1 MVFDSVGT
9 SPKFA
14 LCSHRLW
21 LLATFLCLPV
31 SLASNVGWAQE
42 ATADATDEPAVEEKA
57 NDDPPPEPK
66 TTSDP
71 EVPVDQ
77 LSLLLKPLTKDQL
90 VVEADGWQGLLQN
103 KLMEISQMQIDLLKE
118 KASKEA
124 AEAADEAA
132 SEEIASEPVASADAE
147 ASDGDDQAADTLV
160 DLQEERTHLVDRNN
174 VVIDALEAKGGDV
187 EGYRKYISSSTGID
201 FKATDASTT
210 WALLLG
216 WLNSEQGGR
225 RWMWNIVKF
234 FAILAAFY
242 FGASVISHLVRHAV
256 ARVKGASQLL
266 VNFSGSFV
274 KKLLMVIGFVVA
286 LSALEVNITPL
297 LAAIGAAGFVIGLA
311 LQGTLSNFASGLLI
325 LLYRPFDVG
334 DVIDA
339 GGVSGIVDSVSL
351 VSTHVRTFDN
361 KMMIVPNNDIW
372 GGTITNATA
381 SETRRVDMVFGIGY
395 DDDVDTAKGI
405 LERIVNEHPL
415 VLDDPAPV
423 IQLNELG
430 DSSVNFICRP
440 WAKNSD
446 YWKVYWDITRSV
458 KQEFDR
464 TGISIPFPQRDVH
477 LHHHGDLATPQAT

>member
-1 MVFDSVGT
+1 MVFDSVRT
-9 SPKFA
+9 STTWNF
-14 LCSHRLW
+14 HRLHR
-21 LLATFLCLPV
+21 LAALLCVSVFPLAT
-31 SLASNVGWAQE
+31 NVGWAQE
-42 ATADATDEPAVEEKA
+42 AAGDAAAETAVEEQA
-57 NDDPPPEPK
+57 SNEPPAEP
-66 TTSDP
+66 TTTADP

-77 LSLLLKPLTKDQL
+77 LALLLKPLTKDQL
-90 VVEADGWQGLLQN
+90 VVEADGWQELLQN
-103 KLMEISQMQIDLLKE
+103 KLMEISQLQIGLLKKKQNE
-118 KASKEA
+118 EQA
-124 AEAADEAA
+124 AEASEETA
-132 SEEIASEPVASADAE
+132 SEETTSEAAVSADAE
-147 ASDGDDQAADTLV
+147 PGDTGEQAADTLV
-160 DLQEERTHLVDRNN
+160 VLQEERTHLVDRIN

-187 EGYRKYISSSTGID
+187 EAFRTYVSSSTGID
-201 FKATDASTT
+201 FQASDASTT
-210 WALLLG
+210 WALMLG
-216 WLNSEQGGR
+216 WLTSEQGGR
-225 RWMWNIVKF
+225 RWMWNIIKF
-234 FAILAAFY
+234 LAILAAFY
-242 FGASVISHLVRHAV
+242 FGASLVASLVRHAV
-256 ARVKGASQLL
+256 ARIKGASQLL

-286 LSALEVNITPL
+286 LSALEVNIAPL

-325 LLYRPFDVG
+325 LFYRPFDVG
-334 DVIDA
+334 DVVDA

-351 VSTHVRTFDN
+351 VSTHIRTFDN

-372 GGTITNATA
+372 GGTITNASA

-395 DDDVDTAKGI
+395 DDDVDIAKGI

-446 YWKVYWDITRSV
+446 YWKVFWDITRSV

-477 LHHHGDLATPQAT
+477 LHHHGEIAAPQAT